1 MLRTQAIKLA
11 RATPTLHRTFLT
23 TAIRAAEG
31 DTGATRSGGVKSS
44 DSFNKREAAEES
56 RYIRQK
62 ELDAYV

>member
-1 MLRTQAIKLA
+1 MMRTQAVKLA
-11 RATPTLHRTFLT
+11 RATPSLRRNLT
-23 TAIRAAEG
+23 ITAIRAAEG